1 MYGLET
7 AGNTATLD
15 LGTSAG
21 ASDVFSQQAF
31 TASTET
37 TVDIGILF
45 SRTADTA
52 LYLNDDGVGTWNSG
66 SLNVIFV
73 LERVQ

>member
-1 MYGLET
+1 
-7 AGNTATLD
+7 LD

-21 ASDVFSQQAF
+21 ASDVFSQQIF

-37 TVDIGILF
+37 TVVINKLF
-45 SRTADTA
+45 SRTTDTA
-52 LYLNDDGVGTWNSG
+52 LYLNDDGAGTWNSG
-66 SLNVIFV
+66 SLNVILV